1 MRRARISGS
10 HADAGIGTPASCSI
24 TVATPSMPRRF
35 ESRYCQSGRNRA
47 NAEVPTGSTCARSAA
62 RDRLRRIRST
72 SASHHCSE
80 SVASEVN
87 SPRTSWPRAAIAE
100 SVSAATR
107 TPRPKRCAASPV
119 VNGPCVRAYRLSSS
133 PNGSVAASVNAA
145 GTPGGTGTPS
155 ASRKRATSSTAAH
168 QLRCP

>member
-1 MRRARISGS
+1 
-10 HADAGIGTPASCSI
+10 
-24 TVATPSMPRRF
+24 MPRRF

-107 TPRPKRCAASPV
+107 TPRRRPPAA
-119 VNGPCVRAYRLSSS
+119 L
-133 PNGSVAASVNAA
+133 SVACPDHPPRGDEFVQ
-145 GTPGGTGTPS
+145 PGGSGPG
-155 ASRKRATSSTAAH
+155 AA
-168 QLRCP
+168 LRDLFGGEGAQ

>member
-47 NAEVPTGSTCARSAA
+47 NAEVLTGSTCARSAA

-87 SPRTSWPRAAIAE
+87 SPRTSWPRAAIAVDE
-100 SVSAATR
+100 IAAATAPVVLECRKNLVQPGEAARDTLGDDATLGHHAVSAQQ
-107 TPRPKRCAASPV
+107 
-119 VNGPCVRAYRLSSS
+119 
-133 PNGSVAASVNAA
+133 
-145 GTPGGTGTPS
+145 
-155 ASRKRATSSTAAH
+155 
-168 QLRCP
+168 QLGLYV